1 MAAAA
6 CSARVAGNWP
16 SHAAV
21 SLLEIR
27 EGGNDSGIV
36 IPRLVAS
43 AAK

>member
-1 MAAAA
+1 MAAGS
-6 CSARVAGNWP
+6 CSAHMAGNWP